1 MTLGTAIV
9 RFFTPLPPSV
19 QFLRYFD
26 FIVCGGE
33 LDSPGGGQGRDL
45 EAACRISDGRRDPVK
60 WWESFMDLLL
70 ISIYLWKNKYSLW
83 SKWALSSCI
92 CKTWIFL
99 LKENRLGRFYDIPKG
114 WRSPNGENNDKFTFY
129 SGALYVTVSKFFFLW
144 WPWAST
150 HFLWRWETLPVGE
163 CSFLW
168 WSFDDPVWYQS
179 LREIRKRCFSPFY
192 SIKR

>member
-45 EAACRISDGRRDPVK
+45 EAACRISDGRPDPVK

-114 WRSPNGENNDKFTFY
+114 WRSPTGENNDKFTVY
-129 SGALYVTVSKFFFLW
+129 SGALYVTVTKFFFVVTVGKH
-144 WPWAST
+144 SFFVT
-150 HFLWRWETLPVGE
+150 VGE
-163 CSFLW
+163 SALFCDKL
-168 WSFDDPVWYQS
+168 FDDPVWYQS
-179 LREIRKRCFSPFY
+179 LREIS
-192 SIKR
+192 